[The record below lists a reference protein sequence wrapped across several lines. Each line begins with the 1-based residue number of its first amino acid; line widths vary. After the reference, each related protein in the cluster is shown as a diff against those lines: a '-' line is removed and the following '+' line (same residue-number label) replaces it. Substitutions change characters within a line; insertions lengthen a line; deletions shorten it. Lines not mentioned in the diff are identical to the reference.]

1 VRSLCFTIPLAL
13 LPFACWA
20 QRRGVPSV
28 PLVGPGGFTTSISG
42 QATDRYGEPIRGGLI
57 LIERFDIK
65 GSYKT
70 KTDKKGRFDYIGL
83 PMGAYA
89 VTLEVNGKVL
99 GVSPVN
105 THLGYTSD
113 ASFDF
118 RRPLADGRTKDSGL
132 LAVALRDLES
142 GDLQKTEQAVKTVQ
156 ELSARKLPEAMYL
169 LGKLSEA
176 GELVP
181 KDPDKALTL
190 LKQAAEAKVGPA
202 VYEVGRMYVDGS
214 RLPKDEK
221 QGLEMI
227 RTAAILG
234 STQAQFF
241 LGASYEAG
249 IGLSKDAGRARQ
261 YFRMCAAQ
269 GDATCQYR
277 IGQLLLTRPK
287 WIESDYLQA
296 LAWLDL
302 AADQNMTNA
311 IAVMSRERPRLT
323 ARQAEWVDRLKSQ
336 LVIRN

>member
-1 VRSLCFTIPLAL
+1 MGTFSRRNLCLTIPFAL

-20 QRRGVPSV
+20 QRSV
-28 PLVGPGGFTTSISG
+28 PFAGPGGTTYISG

-57 LIERFDIK
+57 LIERFDPK

-70 KTDKKGRFDYIGL
+70 KTDKKGYFAYLGL

-105 THLGYTSD
+105 TRLGERSD
-113 ASFDF
+113 VSFNF
-118 RRPLADGRTKDSGL
+118 QPPRADGRTKDSAL
-132 LAVALRDLES
+132 LAVTLRDLES
-142 GDLQKTEQAVKTVQ
+142 GDVQKTEQAAKTIQ

-169 LGKLSEA
+169 LGKFSEA
-176 GELVP
+176 GERVP

-190 LKQAAEAKVGPA
+190 LKQAAEANFGPA
-202 VYEVGRMYVDGS
+202 VYELGRMYVDGN

-249 IGLSKDAGRARQ
+249 LSLPKDAGRARQ

-287 WIESDYLQA
+287 RTESDYLQA

-302 AADQNMTNA
+302 AADQKMTNA
-311 IAVMSRERPRLT
+311 ITFMSQERPRLT
-323 ARQAEWVDRLKSQ
+323 AKQAEWVERLKNQ
-336 LVIRN
+336 LPNRN

>member
-1 VRSLCFTIPLAL
+1 MRSLCFTIPLAL

-28 PLVGPGGFTTSISG
+28 PLVGPAGFTTSISG
-42 QATDRYGEPIRGGLI
+42 QATDRYGEPIRDGLI
-57 LIERFDIK
+57 LIERFDPK

-70 KTDKKGRFDYIGL
+70 KTDKNGHFDYIGL

-89 VTLEVNGKVL
+89 VTLAVNGKVL

-105 THLGYTSD
+105 TRMGYTSYV
-113 ASFDF
+113 SFDF

-142 GDLQKTEQAVKTVQ
+142 GDVQKTEQAVRTVQ

-169 LGKLSEA
+169 LGKFSEA
-176 GELVP
+176 GERVP
-181 KDPDKALTL
+181 KDPDEALTL
-190 LKQAAEAKVGPA
+190 LKQAAEAKFGPA
-202 VYEVGRMYVDGS
+202 VYEVGRMYVDGN

-249 IGLSKDAGRARQ
+249 WSLPKDADRARQ
-261 YFRMCAAQ
+261 YFRMCAAG

-277 IGQLLLTRPK
+277 IGLLLLTGQK

>member
-1 VRSLCFTIPLAL
+1 MRNLRFTIPLAL

-20 QRRGVPSV
+20 QKRSV
-28 PLVGPGGFTTSISG
+28 PLAGPAGLTTSISG
-42 QATDRYGEPIRGGLI
+42 EATDRYGEPIRDGLI

-70 KTDKKGRFDYIGL
+70 KTDKKGHFGHLGL

-105 THLGYTSD
+105 TRMGYTSD
-113 ASFDF
+113 VSFNF
-118 RRPLADGRTKDSGL
+118 QPPRADGRTKDSAL
-132 LAVALRDLES
+132 LAGALRDLES
-142 GDLQKTEQAVKTVQ
+142 GDVQKTEQAVKTVQ
-156 ELSARKLPEAMYL
+156 ELAARKLPDAMYL
-169 LGKLSEA
+169 LGKFSEA
-176 GELVP
+176 GERVP

-190 LKQAAEAKVGPA
+190 LKQAAEANFGPA
-202 VYEVGRMYVDGS
+202 VYELDRMYVDGN

-234 STQAQFF
+234 SMQAQFF

-249 IGLSKDAGRARQ
+249 LSLPKDAGRARQ
-261 YFRMCAAQ
+261 YFRMCAAG
-269 GDATCQYR
+269 GDASCQYR
-277 IGQLLLTRPK
+277 IGELLLTRPK

-296 LAWLDL
+296 LAWMDL
-302 AADQNMTNA
+302 AADQNMTDA
-311 IAVMSRERPRLT
+311 IVFMSRERPKLT
-323 ARQAEWVDRLKSQ
+323 ARQAEWVERLKSQ
-336 LVIRN
+336 LVARN